1 MRTPHRPTRLL
12 ALLLALLLPLAA
24 ACGGDDSS
32 DDSSD
37 GGSDTEQ
44 EAPSSPDDDGDTSS
58 ETSEAD
64 DSSGGPEEDALTAA
78 IEAQADALGIEDVI
92 EEDDAVTLV
101 MADGTDADGAQ
112 AACAFGAQVNPDAT
126 VSVDVDGE
134 VTPCP

>member
-1 MRTPHRPTRLL
+1 MRTAHRPTRLL

-44 EAPSSPDDDGDTSS
+44 EASASSGDDGGDDASS
-58 ETSEAD
+58 ETTEA
-64 DSSGGPEEDALTAA
+64 GPEDDALAAA
-78 IEAQADALGIEDVI
+78 IEAQSEALGIEDVV
-92 EEDDAVTLV
+92 EDGDSVTLV
-101 MADGTDADGAQ
+101 MEDGTDADGAQ
-112 AACAFGAQVNPDAT
+112 AACAFAAQLTPDAT
-126 VSVDVDGE
+126 ISVDIDGQ